1 MDLEIRPIG
10 LTMAT
15 DLAAVYQE
23 NRDFL
28 QPYEPVRADAFFTA
42 GGQRDNIRTM
52 VTAMRAG
59 DRWPAMIYLGDRPCG
74 FITLNTILRG
84 ALQSARVGYW
94 VAEKDGGRGVAT
106 RALGIVLDVAFCELG
121 LHRIEAS
128 VRVDNPR
135 SKRVLEKNGFSTIG
149 IARRHVFL
157 DGAWRDEYLMERHAP
172 PIRNYGQ

>member
-1 MDLEIRPIG
+1 MHLEIRPIG
-10 LTMAT
+10 LSMAA

-28 QPYEPVRADAFFTA
+28 RPYEPERTEAFFTIA
-42 GGQRDNIRTM
+42 GQRDNIRM
-52 VTAMRAG
+52 MITAARAG

-74 FITLNTILRG
+74 FITLNTILRS

-106 RALGIVLDVAFCELG
+106 RALGVVLDIAFCELG
-121 LHRIEAS
+121 LHRVEAS

-135 SKRVLEKNGFSTIG
+135 SKRVLEKNGFRTIG
-149 IARRHVFL
+149 IARQHVFL

-172 PIRNYGQ
+172 PIGK